1 MEQSPL
7 PPLSGRKDRTPLI
20 LAGIVCGVT
29 VLMLAMVFFMMGGSE
44 TPSLRFKG
52 GSAFGRPAG
61 SAPGL
66 TPMPLGQPQPA
77 AAQAQTAPS
86 ETQPVSDSLAFVTN
100 KEGEGFSAGAA
111 AVPPAELAR
120 RKAFLAKNDGTI
132 QKCREKFNAIILRH
146 WKASPVLRE
155 VDAELAGL
163 NRLTA
168 LKRQYNQDHDVYSL
182 ARGCVALPELRELAQ
197 KYKARPEIWA
207 LGVQLSL
214 DFLKATPEPIYKEVI
229 RTVMADPELRKAT
242 NNVVEESAPHLPGA
256 MTALISKG
264 EDIGPLK
271 KVMADFSV
279 PK

>member
-1 MEQSPL
+1 MEQPPL
-7 PPLSGRKDRTPLI
+7 QPLSGRKDRTPLI
-20 LAGIVCGVT
+20 LACIVCGVT
-29 VLMLAMVFFMMGGSE
+29 VLMLATVFFMMWGSE

-61 SAPGL
+61 STPGL
-66 TPMPLGQPQPA
+66 TPMPLGQ
-77 AAQAQTAPS
+77 AQTAPS
-86 ETQPVSDSLAFVTN
+86 EAQPVSDSLAFVTN
-100 KEGEGFSAGAA
+100 KEGEGFSAGAT
-111 AVPPAELAR
+111 AVSPAELAR

-132 QKCREKFNAIILRH
+132 QKCREQFNAIILRH

-229 RTVMADPELRKAT
+229 RTVMADPDLRKAT

-264 EDIGPLK
+264 QDIGPLK
-271 KVMADFSV
+271 KAMADFSV